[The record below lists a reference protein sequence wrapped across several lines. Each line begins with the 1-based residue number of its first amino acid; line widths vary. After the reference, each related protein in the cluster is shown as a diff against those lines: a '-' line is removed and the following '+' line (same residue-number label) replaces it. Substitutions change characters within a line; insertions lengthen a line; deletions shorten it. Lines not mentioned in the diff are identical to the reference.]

1 MRHPILIMATIS
13 EVNNNWQ
20 RLDIDTEV
28 INTIKS
34 NSERMLTL
42 NKEQLKEGFDK
53 QGKRLREYRSDL
65 YAQVK
70 NRMNPL
76 PGYGNPDLFKTG
88 AFFEEFTLRVEQKV
102 YFYMYSQDAK
112 YFTLV
117 KNYGKDIFGL
127 GDRKREDLIEGGFRD
142 DLVKRVKSV
151 VRL

>member
-1 MRHPILIMATIS
+1 MATIS

-34 NSERMLTL
+34 NAERMLTL

-88 AFFEEFTLRVEQKV
+88 AFFEEFTLRVEQKF
-102 YFYMYSQDAK
+102 YFYMYSQDDK
-112 YFTLV
+112 YYRLV
-117 KNYGKDIFGL
+117 KDYGKDIFGL
-127 GDRKREDLIEGGFRD
+127 GDNKREDLIEGGFGD
-142 DLVKRVKSV
+142 DLVKRVKTV